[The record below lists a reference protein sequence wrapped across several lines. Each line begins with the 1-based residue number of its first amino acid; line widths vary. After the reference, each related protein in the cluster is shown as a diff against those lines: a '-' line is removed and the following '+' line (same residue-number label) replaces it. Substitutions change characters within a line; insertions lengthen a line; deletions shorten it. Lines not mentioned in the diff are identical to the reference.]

1 VHVDVEPRDIFTTL
15 IPTQVL
21 LQPGSTPGAVP
32 DAAIDVAMA
41 APATARNATGR
52 ALEAADAEVI
62 VGNCAEWTTKW

>member
-1 VHVDVEPRDIFTTL
+1 MHVDVEPRGIFTTL

-41 APATARNATGR
+41 APATARNAM
-52 ALEAADAEVI
+52 ESS
-62 VGNCAEWTTKW
+62 